1 VKNAA
6 APGRDVIEII
16 SPPPG
21 PNRNQCVD
29 PAGMCTRVPGAA
41 EAAERALVSRATV
54 YRYFPTQES
63 LLLGDIST
71 KHSAHWANG

>member
-1 VKNAA
+1 
-6 APGRDVIEII
+6 
-16 SPPPG
+16 
-21 PNRNQCVD
+21 
-29 PAGMCTRVPGAA
+29 MCTRVPGAA